1 MTSSTGW
8 FQAML
13 QAEHTK
19 QAHNLQEQHKGTNH
33 EGSPL
38 EVGAWAQQQMESET
52 LNPTRSASC

>member
-1 MTSSTGW
+1 
-8 FQAML
+8 ML

-19 QAHNLQEQHKGTNH
+19 QALQEQHKGPNH